1 MLASWNGSI
10 STPVAL
16 NALRKTLKRWNK
28 EVFGNVQMRKEKLV
42 AEIKVIQDLLEV
54 YQSDELL
61 QKEETLIKE
70 FDVVLEQEDI
80 LWFQK
85 SRERWIT

>member
-61 QKEETLIKE
+61 RKEETLIKE